1 MYIKDFRYIIYI
13 YMYSRYMNI
22 YFSAAEKQK
31 AFNDILA
38 DRVFDLA
45 QTDNVPGLVTTAP
58 PTDPSTSFFAKR
70 RSECR

>member
-1 MYIKDFRYIIYI
+1 
-13 YMYSRYMNI
+13 MNI

-31 AFNDILA
+31 AFDDILA

-45 QTDNVPGLVTTAP
+45 QTDDVPGLVITAP
-58 PTDPSTSFFAKR
+58 PTDSTTSFFARR

>member
-1 MYIKDFRYIIYI
+1 MYIKDFNI

-31 AFNDILA
+31 AFDDILA

-45 QTDNVPGLVTTAP
+45 QTDDVPGLVITAS
-58 PTDPSTSFFAKR
+58 PTDSTTSFFARR